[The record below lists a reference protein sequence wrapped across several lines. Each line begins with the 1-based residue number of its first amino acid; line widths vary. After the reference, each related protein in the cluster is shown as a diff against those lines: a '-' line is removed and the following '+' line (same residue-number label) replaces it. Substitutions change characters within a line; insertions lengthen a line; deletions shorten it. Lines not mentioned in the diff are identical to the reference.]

1 MNKKIFIPFLG
12 TALIAGFI
20 IIASCTKEDAPV
32 AAPKDYSFVQGFDSM
47 EAMLNQGWVARNNSR
62 PLGTSTWVTGQYG
75 WDTKK
80 ATTTGYPGANTSHS
94 GTDYVLCPFSAQ
106 GDPTPRNVSLGQI
119 GRASCWLI
127 SPAVP
132 MKNGDKISF
141 YTRTLEVPATFK
153 DKMEFRVNY
162 NNSSVEVGNDSS
174 SVGDFT
180 TLVTT
185 VNSQFTASGYPDVW
199 TKYEYT
205 VVGSNVP
212 KMGRFAFRYNTPDAG
227 NAGANGQGVGVDEV
241 VFESKRN

>member
-20 IIASCTKEDAPV
+20 IIASCTKEDAPA
-32 AAPKDYSFVQGFDSM
+32 AAPKDYSFVQEFDSM

-75 WDTKK
+75 WDAKK
-80 ATTTGYPGANTSHS
+80 GVSGYPGANTSHS

-106 GDPTPRNVSLGQI
+106 GDPTPRNVSTGQI
-119 GRASCWLI
+119 GRSSCWLI

-162 NNSSVEVGNDSS
+162 NNSSVEIGNDSS
-174 SVGDFT
+174 TVGDFT

-185 VNSQFTASGYPDVW
+185 VNGQFTASGYPDVW

-227 NAGANGQGVGVDEV
+227 NAGANGQGVAVDEV